1 MQEQALSTGE
11 EKWQQ
16 TTPQRLFASSRS
28 KK

>member
-16 TTPQRLFASSRS
+16 TTLQTLFANSRS